1 MLTKSVQSLLL
12 EAQEEDV
19 ARVHPLR
26 VECKYTVRGQGIIT
40 CMQPLLVAGG
50 AGVGRSNLPQKSSV
64 LSEPKFGPPN
74 KKFLDPPLLLGHFQR
89 KGSVR
94 TREDCA
100 NSGIRAYDKNDENM
114 KLEEIEHHRSWKM
127 EKSLKVG

>member
-1 MLTKSVQSLLL
+1 MVLTKSVQFLLL

-19 ARVHPLR
+19 LRVHPLR

-40 CMQPLLVAGG
+40 CMQPRLVAGG
-50 AGVGRSNLPQKSSV
+50 EGVVGEEVICHKKSSV

-89 KGSVR
+89 KGSVK

-100 NSGIRAYDKNDENM
+100 NSGIRGC
-114 KLEEIEHHRSWKM
+114 LPSSI
-127 EKSLKVG
+127 V

>member
-1 MLTKSVQSLLL
+1 MRWWGEVICHKKVQSFLNQSL
-12 EAQEEDV
+12 D
-19 ARVHPLR
+19 
-26 VECKYTVRGQGIIT
+26 
-40 CMQPLLVAGG
+40 
-50 AGVGRSNLPQKSSV
+50 
-64 LSEPKFGPPN
+64 PPN

-89 KGSVR
+89 KGSVK

-114 KLEEIEHHRSWKM
+114 KLKEIEHHRSWKM